1 MIKLRDVYTRSNLLS
16 LTRLL
21 LSVPVYFLLFRIE
34 DSANY
39 RIEIIAVLIFAA
51 ATDFLDGYLARK
63 YNEISE
69 AGKILDPLAD
79 KVLVGVVTIQLFVL
93 GEIPPVYFF
102 SVIGRDLII
111 FLGGIYVTKRL
122 GKVLP
127 SNLLGKITV
136 TFIAAYLL
144 SIILGVTDSV
154 PFLYD
159 LFYYVSLIL
168 VYGSL
173 IAYIIRAKES
183 LTWNKNESVQ
193 EHQL

>member
-1 MIKLRDVYTRSNLLS
+1 MIRIRDFYTRSNLLS

-21 LSVPVYFLLFRIE
+21 LSVPVFFLLSRME
-34 DSANY
+34 NSVSY
-39 RIEIIAVLIFAA
+39 RIEIIAILVFAA

-69 AGKILDPLAD
+69 AGKIIDPLAD
-79 KVLVGVVTIQLFVL
+79 KVLVGVVAIQLFLL
-93 GEIPPVYFF
+93 GYVPPIYFF

-111 FLGGIYVTKRL
+111 FLGGIYVTNKL

-144 SIILGVTDSV
+144 SIIFGLKESLIYDI
-154 PFLYD
+154 LY
-159 LFYYVSLIL
+159 YISLIL

>member
-21 LSVPVYFLLFRIE
+21 LSVPVYFLLARME
-34 DSANY
+34 DSTGY

-69 AGKILDPLAD
+69 AGKIIDPLAD
-79 KVLVGVVTIQLFVL
+79 KVLIGVVTIQLFLL
-93 GEIPPVYFF
+93 GHIPPVYFF
-102 SVIGRDLII
+102 SVIGRDLVI
-111 FLGGIYVTKRL
+111 FLGGIYVTKKI

-136 TFIAAYLL
+136 TFIASYLL
-144 SIILGVTDSV
+144 SIIFGLKESLV
-154 PFLYD
+154 YD
-159 LFYYVSLIL
+159 LFYYISLIL

>member
-1 MIKLRDVYTRSNLLS
+1 MIKIRDVYTRSNLLS

-21 LSVPVYFLLFRIE
+21 LSVPVYFLLSRIE
-34 DSANY
+34 DSVNY
-39 RIEIIAVLIFAA
+39 RIEIIAILVFAA

-69 AGKILDPLAD
+69 VGKIIDPLAD
-79 KVLVGVVTIQLFVL
+79 KVLVGVVVIQLFFL
-93 GEIPPVYFF
+93 GHIPPLYFF
-102 SVIGRDLII
+102 SVIARDLII
-111 FLGGIYVTKRL
+111 FLGGIYVTKKIGR
-122 GKVLP
+122 VLP

-136 TFIAAYLL
+136 TVVAGYLL
-144 SIILGVTDSV
+144 SIIFGLKESFIYD
-154 PFLYD
+154 FLY
-159 LFYYVSLIL
+159 YTSLIL

>member
-1 MIKLRDVYTRSNLLS
+1 MIRFRDVYTRSNLLS

-21 LSVPVYFLLFRIE
+21 LSFPVYFLLARME
-34 DSANY
+34 NSVNY
-39 RIEIIAVLIFAA
+39 RIEIIAILVFAA
-51 ATDFLDGYLARK
+51 LTDFLDGYLARK

-69 AGKILDPLAD
+69 VGKIIDPLAD
-79 KVLVGVVTIQLFVL
+79 KALIGVVTIQLFLL
-93 GEIPPVYFF
+93 GHIPPVYFF

-111 FLGGIYVTKRL
+111 FLGGIYVTKKI

-144 SIILGVTDSV
+144 AIIFGFKDSIIYDY
-154 PFLYD
+154 LY
-159 LFYYVSLIL
+159 YISLIL

-173 IAYIIRAKES
+173 LAYIIRAKES